1 MAGTWRSY
9 GPHGYGPHRDPRARS
24 PWRRG
29 LPAPYVLPA
38 GFAAL
43 LAVGTVAAGLH
54 GRLDATGVLICCAV
68 VVGALAPVSEP
79 TAAAPLAVIGW
90 LTAVGFSRPPYADL
104 RLTGTV
110 ASRAAITLAVVAVV
124 GSRRRRGS
132 AAVVR
137 AGKTRDCGQTARKRH
152 RSPPAAGRRRD
163 RGRRP
168 ARADRAAVGLP
179 ARGSTSPTTC

>member
-1 MAGTWRSY
+1 MAGPRPSY
-9 GPHGYGPHRDPRARS
+9 ALRGYGPHRDPRVRS

-43 LAVGTVAAGLH
+43 LAVGTIAAALH

-90 LTAVGFSRPPYADL
+90 LTAVGF
-104 RLTGTV
+104 
-110 ASRAAITLAVVAVV
+110 
-124 GSRRRRGS
+124 
-132 AAVVR
+132 
-137 AGKTRDCGQTARKRH
+137 
-152 RSPPAAGRRRD
+152 
-163 RGRRP
+163 P
-168 ARADRAAVGLP
+168 ARP
-179 ARGSTSPTTC
+179 TPTSG

>member
-1 MAGTWRSY
+1 MASTMTGSRHFVSGPWRSY
-9 GPHGYGPHRDPRARS
+9 RLRDYGPHRDPRVRS

-54 GRLDATGVLICCAV
+54 GRLDATGVLICCAIV
-68 VVGALAPVSEP
+68 VAALAPVSEP

-90 LTAVGFSRPPYADL
+90 LTVVGFSRPPYADL

-110 ASRAAITLAVVAVV
+110 ASRAAIVLAVVAVV
-124 GSRRRRGS
+124 GAVAG
-132 AAVVR
+132 AVVR
-137 AGKTRDCGQTARKRH
+137 QWSARVKLETVDR
-152 RSPPAAGRRRD
+152 RSESGIDLRR
-163 RGRRP
+163 
-168 ARADRAAVGLP
+168 
-179 ARGSTSPTTC
+179 

>member
-1 MAGTWRSY
+1 MAGPWRSY
-9 GPHGYGPHRDPRARS
+9 GPGGYGPHRDPRARS

-68 VVGALAPVSEP
+68 VVGALAPVAEP

-104 RLTGTV
+104 RLTG
-110 ASRAAITLAVVAVV
+110 V
-124 GSRRRRGS
+124 GRLRGGDHAGRDRVRRRRS
-132 AAVVR
+132 R
-137 AGKTRDCGQTARKRH
+137 AR
-152 RSPPAAGRRRD
+152 
-163 RGRRP
+163 
-168 ARADRAAVGLP
+168 
-179 ARGSTSPTTC
+179 